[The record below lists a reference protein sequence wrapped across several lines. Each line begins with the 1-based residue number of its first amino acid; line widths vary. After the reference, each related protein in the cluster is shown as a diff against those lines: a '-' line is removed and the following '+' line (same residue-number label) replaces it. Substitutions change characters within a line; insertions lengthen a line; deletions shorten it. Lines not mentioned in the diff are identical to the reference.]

1 MGTYF
6 NDSELPALVSLVTK
20 LKPANYTYQQKIAI
34 LQILDLIIYSD
45 DEADYKELKFLEVI
59 IQNLELEVEILEI
72 AINSDIHNS
81 LNQLKLMTPLQKE
94 IFKQLLLKMVLIDG
108 VVATQESLILSK
120 VFESLGIKL

>member
-45 DEADYKELKFLEVI
+45 DEADNKELKFLEVI